1 MVRNAVAAL
10 AAALLLSG
18 PRTLAATPSDEAAAM
33 RDFFTGTLEIDNPA
47 GQWSAK
53 RYFAPDHTY
62 RETGSDGQIHGVWAI
77 EGGKICTTRDNPT
90 SDPDRTARY
99 CNEGVGR
106 HAGEKWGDSDPVTGN
121 LVLFN
126 LKAGR

>member
-1 MVRNAVAAL
+1 MIRIAIGALVALSLLGRAWAQGAAPAEAV
-10 AAALLLSG
+10 
-18 PRTLAATPSDEAAAM
+18 AM

-62 RETGSDGQIHGVWAI
+62 RETGSDGEVHGAWTI
-77 EGGKICTTRDNPT
+77 ENGKICTAADRPN
-90 SDPDRTARY
+90 SDPARLARY
-99 CNEGVGR
+99 CNTGIGR
-106 HAGEKWGDSDPVTGN
+106 RVGEKWKDADPVTDN